1 MKQKTW
7 TISELAH
14 EFSITPRTLRF
25 YEDQGILAPTR
36 KGRNRVYHPRD
47 RTRLKLA
54 LRGRRLGFQVAEI
67 VSLIDMYVD
76 SGDTV
81 RQLQHYLDILSKHRK
96 RLEQQRSDLEL
107 TLKEIEQQQNYCKKL
122 LREKRKPSTD
132 EDSSPAKTAK
142 TTTKAA
148 TKTTAKTT
156 KTATKS
162 SKTATKT
169 GKAASKSSKTATKA
183 SKSST
188 KAKKAA
194 TKKSKSPAKEDKN
207 PAKESTDAATESKN
221 AAKNESN
228 PASS

>member
-76 SGDTV
+76 SDDTV

-162 SKTATKT
+162 SKTATK
-169 GKAASKSSKTATKA
+169 A